1 MIEYLLIGGAFGVII
16 GHCLGHSGNW
26 RQWIDRG

>member
-1 MIEYLLIGGAFGVII
+1 MIGYLLIAGGFGVII

-26 RQWIDRG
+26 KQWLE

>member
-1 MIEYLLIGGAFGVII
+1 MIGYLLIAGGFGVIV

-26 RQWIDRG
+26 RK

>member
-1 MIEYLLIGGAFGVII
+1 LIAGGFGVIV

-26 RQWIDRG
+26 RKWIE

>member
-1 MIEYLLIGGAFGVII
+1 MIGYLLIVGGFGVIV

-26 RQWIDRG
+26 RKWIE

>member
-16 GHCLGHSGNW
+16 GHCLGYSENW
-26 RQWIDRG
+26 KQWIE

>member
-1 MIEYLLIGGAFGVII
+1 GGFGVIV

-26 RQWIDRG
+26 RKWIE